1 MTARAVTEGRR
12 HPAPLVERD
21 EELACLDDVLHAAR
35 SGAGATVVI
44 EGPAGIGKTSL
55 LTSAREKAVGSGMS
69 VLQARGSPLEREYA
83 MGLVRQC
90 LERTVR
96 ADPAHEELFA
106 GAARLARAVVL
117 DIPGELDAAPVG
129 VLHGLYWL
137 LADLAER
144 AALLVAID
152 DAQWADDPSLRF
164 LAYLTRRVET
174 LPVALVICVRA
185 GGDAATEAML
195 ASITDD
201 PSSEVLRPRPL
212 PLAGVERFLRV
223 GAAPGSVEEDF
234 VRACHDATGGNP
246 FLLEE
251 LVRALR
257 AEGVPFTAAGAARLR
272 GVTPATVAHTVRA
285 TLDRLMPGARAL
297 ARAVAVLGEDV
308 ELDLAAEVARVRVD
322 EAAFVAG
329 ELTRAGIL
337 DDATPL
343 RFRHPI
349 LAGAVRADLAA
360 PERAAAH
367 RRAADLLRVRG
378 AGAERV
384 ALQLMRTSPSGDE
397 SVVGQLR
404 LAAERARGRGAPGT
418 AAALLRRALAEPPAA
433 AARAELL
440 LELGRAEYAM
450 GESGEAALHLED
462 AQRCAVDPAT
472 RGRALIELFQ
482 SGPGG
487 LESRRT
493 IGPLI
498 DQALLDVRDRDREL
512 ALRLRAIQ
520 ILMSGSPGDAA
531 TLRNEGR
538 GLTGATPGEAV
549 LLGHLTFVRMR
560 AEASAAEIAAI
571 AERASRQADVLL
583 EDGATSLVITGIV
596 LPLRWA
602 DRLESAERV
611 LDRAVAVARRRGS
624 TTDFANALTQRAA
637 VHHRAGRL
645 AEAEADARSA
655 LAADIEPA
663 WTWSRPSVTPLLAAL
678 IDQGRVEDAAL
689 ELAAAHPADEV
700 VDAPPMTPLLLG
712 RMRLRA
718 AQGDHRRA
726 RADWEEA
733 VRRAQRL
740 FGISPAWIEDL
751 GVAAEVHLALG
762 DPDSAQALV
771 ARALALAERWDTPGA
786 MGQALHTAARVGPGD
801 DAVEV
806 LRDAVDHLA
815 RSPARLEHARALIT
829 LGRL

>member
-1 MTARAVTEGRR
+1 M
-12 HPAPLVERD
+12 
-21 EELACLDDVLHAAR
+21 
-35 SGAGATVVI
+35 
-44 EGPAGIGKTSL
+44 
-55 LTSAREKAVGSGMS
+55 
-69 VLQARGSPLEREYA
+69 
-83 MGLVRQC
+83 
-90 LERTVR
+90 
-96 ADPAHEELFA
+96 
-106 GAARLARAVVL
+106 VL
-117 DIPGELDAAPVG
+117 DISDDLDAAPVG

-137 LADLAER
+137 LANLAER
-144 AALLVAID
+144 APLLVAID

-174 LPVALVICVRA
+174 LPVALVICARA
-185 GGDAATEAML
+185 GGDVATEAVLTAIM
-195 ASITDD
+195 AD

-212 PLAGVERFLRV
+212 PIVGVERFLRD
-223 GAAPGSVEEDF
+223 AAAGSVEEDF
-234 VRACHDATGGNP
+234 VRACHGATGGNP

-251 LVRALR
+251 LVRALC

-272 GVTPATVAHTVRA
+272 GVTPPTVAHTVRA
-285 TLDRLMPGARAL
+285 TLDRLLPGARAL

-308 ELDLAAEVARVRVD
+308 ELDLAAEVAGMPVD
-322 EAAFVAG
+322 EAAFIAG
-329 ELTRAGIL
+329 ELARAGIL

-343 RFRHPI
+343 GFRHPI

-378 AGAERV
+378 ASSERV
-384 ALQLMRTSPSGDE
+384 ALQLMRTSPGGDE
-397 SVVGQLR
+397 HVVGQLR
-404 LAAERARGRGAPGT
+404 LAAERARARGAPGT

-433 AARAELL
+433 ATRAELL

-450 GESGEAALHLED
+450 GESGEATVHLEE
-462 AQRCAVDPAT
+462 AQRCAVDPVT

-482 SGPGG
+482 SGAGG

-498 DQALLDVRDRDREL
+498 DQALLEVLDRDREL

-520 ILMSGSPGDAA
+520 TILMSGSQEDAA
-531 TLRNEGR
+531 TLRDEGR

-560 AEASAAEIAAI
+560 TEASAAEIAAI

-583 EDGATSLVITGIV
+583 EEGATPLVITGIV

-602 DRLESAERV
+602 DRLEAAERV

-663 WTWSRPSVTPLLAAL
+663 WSWSRPSVTPLLATL
-678 IDQGRVEDAAL
+678 IDQGRIDDAAL
-689 ELAAAHPADEV
+689 ELAAAHPAAEI
-700 VDAPPMTPLLLG
+700 VDASPMTPLLLG

-733 VRRAQRL
+733 VRRAERL
-740 FGISPAWIEDL
+740 IGISPAWIEDL
-751 GVAAEVHLALG
+751 GVAAEVHQELG
-762 DPDSAQALV
+762 DQDSAQALV
-771 ARALALAERWDTPGA
+771 AQALALAERWDTPGA
-786 MGQALHTAARVGPGD
+786 MGQALHTAARLGAGE

-815 RSPARLEHARALIT
+815 RSPARVEHARALIT
-829 LGRL
+829 LGRLLRRAGHRVDSRAPLREGYELALRCGAATLAETGRAELRASGIRLRRQALSGADALTASERRIAEMAAAGASNREIAEALFLTVKTIEMHLTHTYRKLDINRRSELTGALSAV